1 MEEYNI
7 TNPEMAELKQTMGF
21 RITDVKWNEFV
32 KSKPNGCTSVE
43 MINFV
48 KEWMDPPYK
57 VDEELD
63 AYMERI
69 LKAFVNFVRG

>member
-7 TNPEMAELKQTMGF
+7 TNQEMAELKQTMGF
-21 RITDVKWNEFV
+21 RITEVKWTAFV
-32 KSKPNGCTSVE
+32 NSKPNGCTNVE
-43 MINFV
+43 MIDFV
-48 KEWMDPPYK
+48 KKEMDPPYK
-57 VDEELD
+57 MDDLD